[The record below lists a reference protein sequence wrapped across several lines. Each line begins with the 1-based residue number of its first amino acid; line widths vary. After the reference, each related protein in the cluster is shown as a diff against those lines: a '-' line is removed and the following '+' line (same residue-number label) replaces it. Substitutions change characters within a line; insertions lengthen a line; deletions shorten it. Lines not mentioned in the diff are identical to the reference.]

1 MKKHYPSLSLL
12 FIAFIF
18 VVFSCSKSEDP
29 IYIPVAP
36 VSPVTVDLTKVPYE
50 KLSEYQFF
58 EGELK
63 DQIPALDVLPF
74 EPASSLFTDYA
85 QKKRFVW
92 IPKGKK
98 ATYKT
103 DGTVLEL
110 PVGSALIKTF
120 YYNKV
125 QPSNTTRIIETR
137 VMIRK
142 STGWIFA
149 NYVWNEDQTEAI
161 NDLNGS
167 FTPIEWKNDNN
178 VIKST
183 NYRIPS
189 EEQCIVCHKIT
200 QTVNGV
206 DAAINVP
213 IGIKPQN
220 LNTNYN
226 YDTGAKNQL
235 TAWIEKGY
243 LENNFS
249 LPTSEN
255 STVDYNDASKS
266 LDARARSYVDINC
279 AHCHQDN
286 RICYYRP
293 MRFAFNETAGNRT
306 NMGVC
311 VNTADM
317 QGFSPSLGK
326 IVTPG
331 NKNRSMMYYRL
342 NTTNPT
348 YRMPL
353 HGRTV
358 IHDEGIALIEA
369 WINSLAPCN

>member
-255 STVDYNDASKS
+255 STVDYKDASKS